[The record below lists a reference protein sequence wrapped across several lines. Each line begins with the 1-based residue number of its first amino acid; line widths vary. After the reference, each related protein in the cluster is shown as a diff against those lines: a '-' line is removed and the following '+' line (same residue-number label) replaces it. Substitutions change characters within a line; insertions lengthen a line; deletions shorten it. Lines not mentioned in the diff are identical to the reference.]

1 VEDAE
6 EEAEEEAVLLRR
18 RRRRRRSSCGGG
30 GGGGGPPAEEERL
43 LHERV
48 PSSHQH
54 AAAVGV
60 TRARGQRAQA
70 IIHLPRIDIS
80 PIERPVASNTLSA
93 IPSKCADGMVSL
105 QAGLTAKLHEHG
117 GRLENKDKEIAL
129 RFVSN
134 LVPVHSTHPAH
145 LDHILRSGALMSLA
159 RQAEVIC
166 RRI

>member
-1 VEDAE
+1 MLLLPPAR
-6 EEAEEEAVLLRR
+6 AKLLIPPAWAAARAKVLL
-18 RRRRRRSSCGGG
+18 
-30 GGGGGPPAEEERL
+30 PPARAKRLLPLPPLPTPAEERL

-48 PSSHQH
+48 PSSRQH
-54 AAAVGV
+54 AAA
-60 TRARGQRAQA
+60 ARQRAQA

-80 PIERPVASNTLSA
+80 QIERPGARNTLSA
-93 IPSKCADGMVSL
+93 IPSKCADGMASL
-105 QAGLTAKLHEHG
+105 QAGLAAKLHEHG

-159 RQAEVIC
+159 RQAEVMC